1 MKKEKAFFKNRNFK
15 VAGILFFPDDFD
27 PSKKYP
33 ALVATHP
40 GGGVKEQVSSL
51 YGGKLADR
59 GYVVLA
65 FDASHQGESGG
76 EPRFLEDPFARVEDI
91 RCAIDFLVTLPY
103 VDEERIGAFGVCAG
117 GGYSVSAAQI
127 EHRIKAVAGIS
138 AWDVG
143 DSSRNGVGRIF
154 TEEDTQKLLD
164 EVARQRTREARG
176 EPPLYVGYVPNSA
189 DEFTDETP
197 AIQREACEYYRT
209 PRAAHPNSPNKMLFT
224 SWGELAAF
232 DAFAHADLISPR
244 PLLLIVGSEADT
256 IYFSETAY
264 EKAREPKEMFFVKGA
279 THVDL
284 YDREPYVAQVCG
296 KLSEFFGKALKGES
310 AVD

>member
-117 GGYSVSAAQI
+117 GGYSVSAAQT

-224 SWGELAAF
+224 SWESSPLSTRSRTR
-232 DAFAHADLISPR
+232 ISYLR
-244 PLLLIVGSEADT
+244 
-256 IYFSETAY
+256 
-264 EKAREPKEMFFVKGA
+264 AR
-279 THVDL
+279 
-284 YDREPYVAQVCG
+284 YC
-296 KLSEFFGKALKGES
+296 
-310 AVD
+310 

>member
-1 MKKEKAFFKNRNFK
+1 
-15 VAGILFFPDDFD
+15 
-27 PSKKYP
+27 
-33 ALVATHP
+33 
-40 GGGVKEQVSSL
+40 
-51 YGGKLADR
+51 
-59 GYVVLA
+59 
-65 FDASHQGESGG
+65 
-76 EPRFLEDPFARVEDI
+76 
-91 RCAIDFLVTLPY
+91 
-103 VDEERIGAFGVCAG
+103 
-117 GGYSVSAAQI
+117 
-127 EHRIKAVAGIS
+127 
-138 AWDVG
+138 
-143 DSSRNGVGRIF
+143 
-154 TEEDTQKLLD
+154 
-164 EVARQRTREARG
+164 
-176 EPPLYVGYVPNSA
+176 
-189 DEFTDETP
+189 
-197 AIQREACEYYRT
+197 
-209 PRAAHPNSPNKMLFT
+209 MLFT

>member
-117 GGYSVSAAQI
+117 GGYSVSAAQT

-154 TEEDTQKLLD
+154 TEEDTQSFSTKWRGN
-164 EVARQRTREARG
+164 ARAKPAENPLCTSATFRTARTNLRTKPPQYKGRLASITGLRAPPIPTLQIKCSLPAGESSPLSTRSRTRISYLRAR
-176 EPPLYVGYVPNSA
+176 
-189 DEFTDETP
+189 
-197 AIQREACEYYRT
+197 C
-209 PRAAHPNSPNKMLFT
+209 
-224 SWGELAAF
+224 
-232 DAFAHADLISPR
+232 
-244 PLLLIVGSEADT
+244 
-256 IYFSETAY
+256 
-264 EKAREPKEMFFVKGA
+264 
-279 THVDL
+279 
-284 YDREPYVAQVCG
+284 C
-296 KLSEFFGKALKGES
+296 
-310 AVD
+310 